1 MAVDPVSALARV
13 PLFQGIEAKHLERLA
28 RQFRDRTF
36 SAGTEV
42 TREGEPGVGFF
53 VVADGTASV
62 NVGGEEK
69 ATLGPGSAFGEM
81 ALIDEGPRSATV
93 VATSTLDCLVLTP
106 WDFKSFVEETPTVA
120 WAMLRTL
127 AGRLRAVEAGG

>member
-13 PLFQGIEAKHLERLA
+13 PLFRGIEAKHLERLA